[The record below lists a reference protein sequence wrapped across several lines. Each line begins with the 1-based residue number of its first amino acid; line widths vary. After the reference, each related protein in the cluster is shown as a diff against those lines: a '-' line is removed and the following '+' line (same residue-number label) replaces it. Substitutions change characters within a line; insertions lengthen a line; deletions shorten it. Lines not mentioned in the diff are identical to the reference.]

1 MYNVCCSNSLGSSP
15 YSGCE
20 LHMCD
25 TLCLFIESS
34 NWLDQSNPMLWRLR
48 MLVWPQPKPQKR
60 VLPHILVL
68 KYWGGFWGNLPT
80 ELSFGIFRLSRG
92 LTNNTRD
99 PPPFSFF
106 PSRLWRDSSVPCWM
120 FFFLS
125 GWIWGWCI
133 EFPQSCGVN
142 TVSASLKALW
152 TVFCFNVSTLT
163 ANGFIPGVS
172 ISAPICVRMEKWPVP
187 SVFLLKWNYRSA
199 VCTSEGPHAQN
210 NSFDA
215 LIRDN
220 GPSKVLFIRPRS
232 LWRVWLLQSV
242 PLSSWVPPSPLL
254 RLSRHLLFK
263 SLHNSS
269 SARQYPLLCSFFI

>member
-1 MYNVCCSNSLGSSP
+1 
-15 YSGCE
+15 
-20 LHMCD
+20 
-25 TLCLFIESS
+25 
-34 NWLDQSNPMLWRLR
+34 
-48 MLVWPQPKPQKR
+48 
-60 VLPHILVL
+60 
-68 KYWGGFWGNLPT
+68 
-80 ELSFGIFRLSRG
+80 
-92 LTNNTRD
+92 
-99 PPPFSFF
+99 
-106 PSRLWRDSSVPCWM
+106 M

-133 EFPQSCGVN
+133 EFPQPCGVN

-163 ANGFIPGVS
+163 ANWIVPGVS
-172 ISAPICVRMEKWPVP
+172 IAAPICVRMEKWPVP

-269 SARQYPLLCSFFI
+269 SARQYPLLCSFFIWCKLARALNVHSWKSKRKEMAAGRSGGYNSMLISSVLPVMWCHVTYWV